1 MGRIFDAMFRLR
13 RRVYCD
19 NNATTVVSPAVRKRV
34 NRVLARAYGNP
45 SSLYKIARDSAA
57 ILSDARRT
65 VAAAINAEPAG
76 IVFTGGASEANNA
89 ILKAAAEHFFPRKKR
104 IVSTPIEHASVMKT
118 LEYLGGK
125 GIEVACL
132 PVDRMGRVDLR
143 DVERMVDDRTFL
155 VCCML
160 ANNETGVIQD
170 VRRIAAVAHARGAL
184 AMSDCVQALGK
195 IPVDVRTLDVDYAS
209 FSAHKIHGPK
219 GVGALYVREGRPFAP
234 LIHGGHQESGMR
246 AGTEGLH
253 NIAGFAAACESLEVR
268 LARAG
273 DVAALRNRFVEGL
286 RRVKPD
292 LKLNTPPE
300 GALPNT
306 ASVTF
311 PGMGNAVFMAMLD
324 FHGIA
329 VSAGSACNTG
339 EDRPSHVLTALG
351 LTDDEARQTIRFSLS
366 ADAREKDV
374 RYLLRVIGDCV
385 SGRTPPVS
393 AISPAQVDENLLMDE
408 RTFIV
413 DVRHWYDKKLLKG
426 LPNAHEFPLFTIQ
439 RHLKSIPRDRNVIV
453 SCQAGYDG
461 PIVAYYL
468 RSKGYR
474 NVGFIMTGVL
484 GWKLAKP
491 ELYRR
496 LAGTNVH
503 ALGDRS

>member
-1 MGRIFDAMFRLR
+1 MFRLR

-19 NNATTVVSPAVRKRV
+19 NNATTMVSPAVRKRV

-45 SSLYKIARDSAA
+45 SSLYKVARDSAA

-65 VAAAINAEPAG
+65 VAAAIGAQAPE

-89 ILKAAAEHFFPRKKR
+89 ILKAAAEAFFPAKKR
-104 IVSTPIEHASVMKT
+104 IVSTPIEHASVLKT
-118 LEYLGGK
+118 LEYLRDK
-125 GIEVACL
+125 GVQVDYL
-132 PVDRMGRVDLR
+132 PVDRMGRVAAG
-143 DVERMVDDRTFL
+143 DVERMVGDDTFL
-155 VCCML
+155 LCCML

-170 VRRIAAVAHARGAL
+170 VRRMADIAHARGAL
-184 AMSDCVQALGK
+184 VMSDCVQALGK
-195 IPVDVRTLDVDYAS
+195 IPVDVRALDVDYAS

-219 GVGALYVREGRPFAP
+219 GVGALYVREGRPFSP

-253 NIAGFAAACESLEVR
+253 NIDGFAAACEAAAGL
-268 LARAG
+268 LARARG
-273 DVAALRNRFVEGL
+273 LEALRHRFVEGL
-286 RRVKPD
+286 RRIKPD
-292 LKLNTPPE
+292 IAVNTPPD

-311 PGMGNAVFMAMLD
+311 PGTSNAVFMAMLD
-324 FHGIA
+324 FHGVA

-339 EDRPSHVLTALG
+339 EDRPSHVLSAIG
-351 LTDDEARQTIRFSLS
+351 LSDEEARQTIRFSFS
-366 ADAREKDV
+366 TATGDKDI
-374 RYLLRVIGDCV
+374 RYLLRVIGDCL
-385 SGRTPPVS
+385 SGRTLPVT

-413 DVRHWYDKKLLKG
+413 DVRHWYDRKMLKG
-426 LPNAHEFPLFTIQ
+426 LPNSHEFPLFTIQ
-439 RHLKSIPRDRNVIV
+439 RHLGSIPRDRNIIV
-453 SCQAGYDG
+453 SCQTGYDG

-491 ELYRR
+491 DLYRR
-496 LAGTNVH
+496 LGGTNIH
-503 ALGDRS
+503 PMGDRS

>member
-1 MGRIFDAMFRLR
+1 MFRLR

-19 NNATTVVSPAVRKRV
+19 NNATTMVSPAVRKRV
-34 NRVLARAYGNP
+34 SRALARAWGNP
-45 SSLYKIARDSAA
+45 SSLYKVARDSAV
-57 ILSDARRT
+57 ILSDARRA
-65 VAAAINAEPAG
+65 VAAAIGAEPSE
-76 IVFTGGASEANNA
+76 IVFTGGASEANNT
-89 ILKAAAEHFFPRKKR
+89 ILKAAAEHFFPAKTR
-104 IVSTPIEHASVMKT
+104 IAATPIEHASVLKS
-118 LEYLGGK
+118 LEYLRGK
-125 GIEVACL
+125 GVGIDYF
-132 PVDRMGRVDLR
+132 PVDRAGRVSAS
-143 DVERMVDDRTFL
+143 DVERVVGADTFL

-184 AMSDCVQALGK
+184 VMSDCVQALGK
-195 IPVDVRTLDVDYAS
+195 IPVDVRELDVDYAS

-219 GVGALYVREGRPFAP
+219 GVGALYIREGRPFSP

-253 NIAGFAAACESLEVR
+253 NIDGFAAACEAVDGLLSRARGLE
-268 LARAG
+268 G
-273 DVAALRNRFVEGL
+273 LRDRFVEGL

-292 LKLNTPPE
+292 LALHTPPG

-311 PGMGNAVFMAMLD
+311 PGMSNAVFMAMLD
-324 FHGIA
+324 FYGIA

-339 EDRPSHVLTALG
+339 EDRPSHVLSAIG
-351 LTDDEARQTIRFSLS
+351 LSDEEARQTIRFSFS
-366 ADAREKDV
+366 TGTRDADI

-385 SGRTPPVS
+385 SGRALPVN
-393 AISPAQVDENLLMDE
+393 AISPSQVDENLLMDE

-413 DVRHWYDKKLLKG
+413 DVRHWYDKKMLKG
-426 LPNAHEFPLFTIQ
+426 LPNSHEFPLFTIQ
-439 RHLKSIPRDRNVIV
+439 RHLKSIPRDRNIIV
-453 SCQAGYDG
+453 SCQTGYDG

-491 ELYRR
+491 DLYRR
-496 LAGTNVH
+496 LAGTNIH
-503 ALGDRS
+503 PMGDRS